1 MVFGKRGTSSF
12 RPLVSVCA
20 IWGRRERA
28 RLIASNVKRASEAEA
43 AQGFGCFFQPVFTI
57 RGRAEARQP
66 SVPSVTNVWCTCF
79 CFYSSQKKQTKKITA
94 DFSSLSFLCI
104 IQKRSCWQNKPTIE
118 VYCKQT
124 CVYVLHN
131 WVKKR
136 KENGIANR
144 KYLLFYILSKQI
156 PLDSICLN

>member
-20 IWGRRERA
+20 IWSRRERA

-104 IQKRSCWQNKPTIE
+104 IQKRSCWQNKLTIE
-118 VYCKQT
+118 VSCKQT
-124 CVYVLHN
+124 CVSVLHN
-131 WVKKR
+131 WVKKE
-136 KENGIANR
+136 KKMALQTENICYFISFPN
-144 KYLLFYILSKQI
+144 KSLLI
-156 PLDSICLN
+156 PFV

>member
-1 MVFGKRGTSSF
+1 MSAPPSENSRHCRMVFGKRGTSSF

-28 RLIASNVKRASEAEA
+28 RLIASNVKRVSEAEA

-79 CFYSSQKKQTKKITA
+79 CFYSSQKNKQKKLLQISLL
-94 DFSSLSFLCI
+94 FLSSASSKKGPAGRTNQLLKFTV
-104 IQKRSCWQNKPTIE
+104 NKP
-118 VYCKQT
+118 V
-124 CVYVLHN
+124 
-131 WVKKR
+131 
-136 KENGIANR
+136 
-144 KYLLFYILSKQI
+144 FMF
-156 PLDSICLN
+156 SIIG